1 MTSVYKFLLRTTTL
15 VGAMTLISRVLG
27 LVRDV
32 LIARLF
38 GAGIASDAFFV
49 AFKIPNFFRRLFAE
63 GAFSQAFIP
72 VLTEHK
78 QLINPREPGAL
89 IGSVFGLM
97 SVALFA
103 IVLVGILSAPIFIL
117 IFAPGFVNGGEKFEL
132 SVLLLRITFPYLLFI
147 SLTALLGGALNV
159 YRRFAVPA
167 LTPALL
173 NVSLILCAI
182 CLSPR
187 LDEPIVGL
195 AIGVLVGGGCQLV
208 MQYLA
213 FRGLKIEWKVRF
225 RADHSG
231 VRQIFKLMVP
241 AIFGVSV
248 AQINLIVDMV
258 IASFLITGS
267 ISWLYYSDRIIEFP
281 LGIFGIAMATAI
293 LPTLSK
299 QASEKDSLAFR
310 KTIGWSMR
318 WVWLI
323 GVPAAAGTVILAAPI
338 LTTLFAYGEMGQ
350 FDIMQS
356 TQSLAAYA
364 IGLPAFIC
372 IKVLAPGYFA
382 RQDTVTPVK
391 IGIIALLTNIVLNLV
406 LVSYLDHVGLALA
419 TSLSAWLNATLLWVG
434 LKKKDLIVGGF
445 GGRLFLLRV
454 FLATGLMVIVAN
466 LFTKPS
472 QAWLYLPVLD
482 RVTELTLAVLIAMV
496 VYFGTLLLSGLKKK
510 EILMQ

>member
-1 MTSVYKFLLRTTTL
+1 
-15 VGAMTLISRVLG
+15 
-27 LVRDV
+27 
-32 LIARLF
+32 
-38 GAGIASDAFFV
+38 
-49 AFKIPNFFRRLFAE
+49 
-63 GAFSQAFIP
+63 
-72 VLTEHK
+72 
-78 QLINPREPGAL
+78 
-89 IGSVFGLM
+89 
-97 SVALFA
+97 
-103 IVLVGILSAPIFIL
+103 
-117 IFAPGFVNGGEKFEL
+117 
-132 SVLLLRITFPYLLFI
+132 
-147 SLTALLGGALNV
+147 
-159 YRRFAVPA
+159 
-167 LTPALL
+167 
-173 NVSLILCAI
+173 
-182 CLSPR
+182 
-187 LDEPIVGL
+187 
-195 AIGVLVGGGCQLV
+195 
-208 MQYLA
+208 
-213 FRGLKIEWKVRF
+213 
-225 RADHSG
+225 
-231 VRQIFKLMVP
+231 
-241 AIFGVSV
+241 
-248 AQINLIVDMV
+248 MV

-293 LPTLSK
+293 MPTLSK
-299 QASEKDSLAFR
+299 QASESDRLAFR

-406 LVSYLDHVGLALA
+406 LVSHLDHVGLALA

-466 LFTKPS
+466 LFTRPS

-482 RVTELTLAVLIAMV
+482 RVTELILAVLIAMV

>member
-1 MTSVYKFLLRTTTL
+1 MTSVYKFLLRTTSL
-15 VGAMTLISRVLG
+15 VGSMTLISRVLG
-27 LVRDV
+27 LIRDV

-49 AFKIPNFFRRLFAE
+49 AFKIPNLFRRLFAE

-78 QLINPREPGAL
+78 KQADPREPGAL

-97 SVALFA
+97 SAALFA
-103 IVLVGILSAPIFIL
+103 IVLLGILSAPIFIL
-117 IFAPGFVNGGEKFEL
+117 VFAPGFVNTGEKFEL
-132 SVLLLRITFPYLLFI
+132 SVLLLRITFPYLVFI

-159 YRRFAVPA
+159 YKRFAIPA

-182 CLSPR
+182 FLSPR
-187 LDEPIVGL
+187 LEQPIIGL
-195 AIGVLVGGGCQLV
+195 AVGVLAGGACQLT

-213 FRGLKIEWKVRF
+213 FRSLKIVWKVRF
-225 RADHSG
+225 RSDHSG
-231 VRQIFKLMVP
+231 VRKIFKLMVP

-281 LGIFGIAMATAI
+281 LGVFGIAMATAI

-299 QASEKDSLAFR
+299 QAFERDGLAFK

-318 WVWLI
+318 WVWLM
-323 GVPAAAGTVILAAPI
+323 GVPAAAGTVMLASPI
-338 LTTLFAYGEMGQ
+338 LTTLFAYGEMSQ

-364 IGLPAFIC
+364 IGLPAFIF

-382 RQDTVTPVK
+382 RQNMLTPVK
-391 IGIIALLTNIVLNLV
+391 IGVIALLTNIVLNLV
-406 LVSYLDHVGLALA
+406 LVSQLDHVGLALA
-419 TSLSAWLNATLLWVG
+419 TSLSAWLNAILLWVG
-434 LKKKDLIVGGF
+434 LKKKGLIVGGF
-445 GGRLFLLRV
+445 GSRLFLLRI
-454 FLATGLMVIVAN
+454 FLATGSMVIVAN
-466 LFTKPS
+466 QLAKPL
-472 QAWLYLPVLD
+472 QVWIYLPVLE
-482 RVTELTLAVLIAMV
+482 RVTELISAVAIAMV
-496 VYFGTLLLSGLKKK
+496 VYFGTLLLLGLKKK
-510 EILMQ
+510 EILM

>member
-1 MTSVYKFLLRTTTL
+1 M
-15 VGAMTLISRVLG
+15 A
-27 LVRDV
+27 
-32 LIARLF
+32 
-38 GAGIASDAFFV
+38 
-49 AFKIPNFFRRLFAE
+49 
-63 GAFSQAFIP
+63 
-72 VLTEHK
+72 
-78 QLINPREPGAL
+78 
-89 IGSVFGLM
+89 
-97 SVALFA
+97 
-103 IVLVGILSAPIFIL
+103 
-117 IFAPGFVNGGEKFEL
+117 GEKFEL

-225 RADHSG
+225 RSDHSG

-248 AQINLIVDMV
+248 AQINFIVDMV

-293 LPTLSK
+293 LPTLSS
-299 QASEKDSLAFR
+299 QASQTDGLAFR

-323 GVPAAAGTVILAAPI
+323 GVPAAAGTVI
-338 LTTLFAYGEMGQ
+338 FSVAY
-350 FDIMQS
+350 FKYI
-356 TQSLAAYA
+356 
-364 IGLPAFIC
+364 IC
-372 IKVLAPGYFA
+372 
-382 RQDTVTPVK
+382 
-391 IGIIALLTNIVLNLV
+391 
-406 LVSYLDHVGLALA
+406 
-419 TSLSAWLNATLLWVG
+419 LWRNGSV
-434 LKKKDLIVGGF
+434 
-445 GGRLFLLRV
+445 
-454 FLATGLMVIVAN
+454 
-466 LFTKPS
+466 
-472 QAWLYLPVLD
+472 
-482 RVTELTLAVLIAMV
+482 
-496 VYFGTLLLSGLKKK
+496 
-510 EILMQ
+510 